1 MMRRHGSAPGRI
13 KHVEGGE
20 IFAASGTR
28 DHTLTVMELGME
40 APQES

>member
-1 MMRRHGSAPGRI
+1 MTRRHGSAPGRV

-20 IFAASGTR
+20 IFPASGTR
-28 DHTLTVMELGME
+28 DRTLTVMGLGME